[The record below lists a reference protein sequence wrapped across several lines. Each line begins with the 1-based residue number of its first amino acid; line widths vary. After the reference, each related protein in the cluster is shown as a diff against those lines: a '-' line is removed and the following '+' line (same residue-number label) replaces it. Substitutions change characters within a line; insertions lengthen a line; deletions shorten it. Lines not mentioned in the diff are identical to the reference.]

1 MITSREIILILVLIN
16 LSIIC
21 KELPRD
27 VMKVLQED
35 EDELKNYRKP
45 LLDLSCKM
53 MVFSRLKKME
63 NENSIYTYLD
73 QVDLKEQFLDYV
85 SKELYNHCEQ
95 KIRTEQV
102 NSTLFR

>member
-1 MITSREIILILVLIN
+1 MISNREIILILTLIN
-16 LSIIC
+16 LSIFC
-21 KELPRD
+21 KELPKD

-85 SKELYNHCEQ
+85 SKELYNHCE
-95 KIRTEQV
+95 KVIRSEQV
-102 NSTLFR
+102 KGKLI